1 MEIGYSAISIT
12 LVDVVVFVPILFL
25 QVFVAGMLKQFAMVV
40 VVTVLTSL
48 LVGFTLTPWLASRIG
63 KSDDLKP
70 TNFFNRFLLWFESQ
84 LVRFIEWYGERLDWV
99 LRHKL
104 IFIGFVI
111 LDRKSVV

>member
-1 MEIGYSAISIT
+1 
-12 LVDVVVFVPILFL
+12 
-25 QVFVAGMLKQFAMVV
+25 MVM
-40 VVTVLTSL
+40 VVTVLTCL
-48 LVGFTLTPWLASRIG
+48 LILFTLSPWLASRIG

-84 LVRFIEWYGERLDWV
+84 LDRFIEWYGERLDWV

-111 LDRKSVV
+111 LLFVGTAAMMHQAIIGQELMSAGDRSE